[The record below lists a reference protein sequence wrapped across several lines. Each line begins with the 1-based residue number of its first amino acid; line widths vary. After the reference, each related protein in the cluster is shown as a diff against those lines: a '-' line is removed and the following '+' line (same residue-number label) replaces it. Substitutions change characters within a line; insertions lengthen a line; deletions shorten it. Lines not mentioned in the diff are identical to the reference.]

1 VNLRSVRER
10 GQATV
15 ELALALP
22 VVVLFVLFVIQVA
35 LVVRDQILVL
45 EAARSAAREAAV
57 DSNLGRVSDAAQTDG
72 LVRERLDISMR
83 GRGAAGSQVRV
94 ELRYRELT
102 DVPLVGPLLP
112 SRDLHAAA
120 TMRVES

>member
-1 VNLRSVRER
+1 MARGARER

-22 VVVLFVLFVIQVA
+22 VVVLFVLLVVQVA
-35 LVVRDQILVL
+35 LVVRDQVLLL
-45 EAARSAAREAAV
+45 EAARAAAREAAV
-57 DSNLGRVSDAAQTDG
+57 DSNLARVSDAAQTDG
-72 LVRERLDISMR
+72 LVRARLDVSMH

-94 ELRYRELT
+94 EVHYRELT
-102 DVPLVGPLLP
+102 DVPVVGPLLP
-112 SRDLHAAA
+112 SVDLHAAA